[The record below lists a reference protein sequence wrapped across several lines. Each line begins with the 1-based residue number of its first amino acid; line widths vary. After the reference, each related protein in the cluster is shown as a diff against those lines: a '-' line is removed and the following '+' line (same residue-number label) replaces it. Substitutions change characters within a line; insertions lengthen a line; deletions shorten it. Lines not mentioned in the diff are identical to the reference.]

1 MRRSETE
8 TTRPGSRIAAMVVG
22 ALMLAPALI
31 GAAAAPAEAVGLIDI
46 PVDASSGLGETT
58 PDGTVR
64 PLPRAVQPD
73 DSELAVIPDEVL
85 KREIAKALK
94 TSPSGLTKGDLRK
107 LRSLTAKN
115 VGITDLSG
123 LEDASNLDLLYIDGN
138 EISSLEPIRGLT
150 QMRQITVSRNPISDI
165 SPLQNMPELNWL
177 EVNWTEIDTL
187 EPLRGNTSLL
197 WLQLAYTKVTSLDPI
212 RESVG
217 LYDLNFQNTE
227 ISDLEPLT
235 PLTRIATIGAQ
246 SAQIS
251 SLEPLR
257 GKENLRLLNVNRN
270 HVTDLSMLETWPNI
284 STVGFNAQTV
294 TGGEALVP
302 SGASEYTR
310 SDVVSLFKMPF
321 GERQRV
327 VDLATPTADG
337 EGATWSGIAED
348 SQKLEV
354 YLSQAV
360 VPNGPAF
367 SATVDYSVA
376 RADFTNQT
384 PGDGSLEA
392 LYNFVFSTTPGF
404 IEDTNGAGYSLLV
417 GEVPGLSLGEKGQLS
432 GTPSEQG
439 DFSFTVRA
447 TDRHGNTLDREY
459 TIHVGAKTVKPEP
472 PVKPGPPTT
481 GGVTPPL
488 VNTGA
493 DSPWAFGVV
502 ALTLSVLGAAIVLVT
517 QHLRRRA
524 TQN

>member
-8 TTRPGSRIAAMVVG
+8 NTRPVGRLAAMVVG
-22 ALMLAPALI
+22 ALMLAPGLI

-46 PVDASSGLGETT
+46 PVDVNSGLGEII
-58 PDGTVR
+58 PDGTIG
-64 PLPRAVQPD
+64 PLPRAAQSD

-85 KREIAKALK
+85 KREVAKALK
-94 TSPSGLTKGDLRK
+94 TSPNGLTKGELRR
-107 LRSLTAKN
+107 LQSLTAKN
-115 VGITDLSG
+115 AGITDLSG
-123 LEDASNLDLLYIDGN
+123 LEDATNLDLLYIDGN
-138 EISSLEPIRGLT
+138 EISSLEPLRGLT

-165 SPLQNMPELNWL
+165 SPLQNMPSLNWL

-197 WLQLAYTKVTSLDPI
+197 WLQLAYTNVTSLDPI

-294 TGGEALVP
+294 SGGEALVP

-310 SDVVSLFKMPF
+310 SDVVSLFAMPF

-327 VDLATPTADG
+327 MDLATPTADG
-337 EGATWSGIAED
+337 EGAIWSGIAED
-348 SQKLEV
+348 AQALEV
-354 YLSQAV
+354 FLSKPV

-376 RADFTNQT
+376 RAEFTNQA
-384 PGDGSLEA
+384 PAGGSLEA
-392 LYNFVFSTTPGF
+392 LYNFVFTATPGF
-404 IEDTNGAGYSLLV
+404 VDEGSGAAYSLLV
-417 GEVPGLSLGEKGQLS
+417 GEVPGLSFDENGVLS
-432 GTPSEQG
+432 GVPSERG
-439 DFSFTVRA
+439 EFSFTVRA
-447 TDRHGNTLDREY
+447 TDRHGNTLDHPY
-459 TIHVGAKTVKPEP
+459 TIQVGAKTVKPEP
-472 PVKPGPPTT
+472 QIG
-481 GGVTPPL
+481 
-488 VNTGA
+488 
-493 DSPWAFGVV
+493 
-502 ALTLSVLGAAIVLVT
+502 
-517 QHLRRRA
+517 RA
-524 TQN
+524 HV